1 MMAAGMLS
9 VGHARFFLA
18 ARRAYRA
25 RAFVI
30 LRSGGPGPS
39 AGKRQNEA
47 KSYSSVAGA

>member
-1 MMAAGMLS
+1 MMAVSMLS
-9 VGHARFFLA
+9 LGHARFFLA

-30 LRSGGPGPS
+30 GRSRGPGS
-39 AGKRQNEA
+39 TARKKQNEA